1 MSCLRCLDFLW
12 ISLGDANKVLGLL
25 CVSLYLVECEHS
37 LALALELMQRFLVNY
52 CRGFSTT
59 GTPSCVIF
67 FKYVEVCM
75 SFFPL
80 GKFVWYWVHLP
91 QIAGASLIVLV
102 SPRVHQVVALRI

>member
-1 MSCLRCLDFLW
+1 MTPTKCLVF
-12 ISLGDANKVLGLL
+12 
-25 CVSLYLVECEHS
+25 CVCLYLVECEHS
-37 LALALELMQRFLVNY
+37 LALALELMQRFLTNY

-59 GTPSCVIF
+59 GRPRFRIF

-102 SPRVHQVVALRI
+102 SIRVHKVVALRI